1 MVGQELWLAKRKRVN
16 KIADSWHKGFRTE
29 PPTYR
34 PIAVVDIGSNSVR
47 LVVYD
52 GLRRSPAPI
61 FNEKI
66 LCGLGKGVA
75 ITGQLNEAA
84 IARALLAL
92 RRFRALAKQM
102 GVKTIYAVATAAA
115 REASNGAAF
124 IDKAE
129 SALGAGISVLTGKEE
144 ARFAALG
151 VIAGMPEADGIAG
164 DLGGGSLELIDIRDG
179 KLNDGITLPIGPLRL
194 MDLSGGS
201 IQRAREIVDE
211 YFAKAVILKQLQGR
225 SFYAVGGTW
234 RNLARIH
241 MAQVGYPL
249 HVLHHYSVTRQQAMS
264 ISEVVSGLTSSSLK
278 DVKDMSKSRADTMP
292 FGAMIL
298 QRLLSHS
305 TPKDVVFSVYGV
317 REGLLY
323 SKLPR
328 RKMLAD
334 ALLSSCW
341 DFARRYARSPAHELE
356 LCDWTDQIFGEHG
369 LPENEEE
376 RRLRYAACLLADI
389 GWRAH
394 PDYRADRS
402 LGMISQAAFV
412 GVDHPG
418 RVFLALTVFYRYEG
432 EDNQDGLTRLL
443 DETHMQRAHLL
454 SSMFRLAY
462 ILSAAMPGMLP
473 KIGLRLDGA
482 KNLVL
487 KVPPK
492 LKDLLGERVEKRL
505 AGLALEMGR
514 TAKIEVK

>member
-1 MVGQELWLAKRKRVN
+1 M
-16 KIADSWHKGFRTE
+16 SWHKGFRTE

-34 PIAVVDIGSNSVR
+34 PVAVVDIGSNSVR

-75 ITGQLNEAA
+75 ITGNLNEAA

-92 RRFRALAKQM
+92 RRFKALAKQI

-115 REASNGAAF
+115 REAKNGQQF

-129 SALGAGISVLTGKEE
+129 NALGAGIKVLTGKEE

-151 VIAGMPEADGIAG
+151 VMAGTPEADGIAG
-164 DLGGGSLELIDIRDG
+164 DLGGGSLELIDIKDG
-179 KLNDGITLPIGPLRL
+179 KLHDGITLPIGPLRL
-194 MDLSGGS
+194 MDVSGGS
-201 IQRAREIVDE
+201 MQKAREIVDE
-211 YFAKAVILKQLQGR
+211 YLQKTTILEKLAGR
-225 SFYAVGGTW
+225 TFYAVGGTW

-241 MAQVGYPL
+241 MAQANYPL
-249 HVLHHYSVTRQQAMS
+249 HVLHHYSMTRQQAEG
-264 ISEVVSGLTSSSLK
+264 ISELVSGLTSSSLK

-292 FGAMIL
+292 FGAMVL
-298 QRLLSHS
+298 DRLLVHGKA
-305 TPKDVVFSVYGV
+305 KDVVCSVYGV
-317 REGLLY
+317 REGMLY
-323 SKLPR
+323 AKLPR
-328 RKMLAD
+328 KKMQSD

-356 LCDWTDQIFGEHG
+356 LCDWTDQLFEKGG
-369 LPENEEE
+369 LAENEEE

-412 GVDHPG
+412 GIDHPG

-432 EDNQDGLTRLL
+432 GDMKDDLTRLL
-443 DETHMQRAHLL
+443 DETHIERAHFL
-454 SSMFRLAY
+454 SSIFRLAY

-473 KIGLRLDGA
+473 KIKLKMDGT
-482 KNLVL
+482 KTLTL
-487 KVPPK
+487 SLPSK
-492 LKDLLGERVEKRL
+492 LKDLMGERVEKRL
-505 AGLALEMGR
+505 AGLALELDR
-514 TAKIEVK
+514 TAKIEIV